1 MADENNDA
9 LGMDTELELEDGT
22 VVTLGDLMQQAQQ
35 ARQLQSRVQDL
46 TKFQENATKLM
57 RGESPDLQAAYEVLR
72 GAGFSDQEAREY
84 AQDYVDSEAGGGQ
97 EEEMGEDDQIQKM
110 VKQSTRAA
118 EERAE
123 AALRETRDMRLRMLK
138 EAMDKNVVS
147 AIDGNPEIV
156 KMLETLDKTRGREH
170 AAGAWRAL
178 QDQVREATLKN
189 LYARRDASGGQFNED
204 WVTDE
209 AAKAAS
215 SVTQSS
221 LNWVTDEAA
230 KAAKAIAGNYRTVIG
245 DIDALGRSPE
255 TEGELEYL
263 KSHAP
268 VPAPEFKKGMDK
280 GDVEKDVRAFNVDTL
295 SRLALDTSAGGET
308 KV

>member
-1 MADENNDA
+1 MADENNEE

-72 GAGFSDQEAREY
+72 GAGFTDQEAREY
-84 AQDYVDSEAGGGQ
+84 AQEYVDGEMAGG
-97 EEEMGEDDQIQKM
+97 EEAEVGEDDQIQKM
-110 VKQSTRAA
+110 MKQTTRAA

-123 AALRETRDMRLRMLK
+123 AALRETRDMRLRMLRD
-138 EAMDKNVVS
+138 AMDKNVVS

-189 LYARRDASGGQFNED
+189 LYSRRDASGGQFSED
-204 WVTDE
+204 WV
-209 AAKAAS
+209 S
-215 SVTQSS
+215 
-221 LNWVTDEAA
+221 DEAA

-263 KSHAP
+263 KTHAP
-268 VPAPEFKKGMDK
+268 VAAPEFKKGMDK

-295 SRLALDTSAGGET
+295 SRLAFDTSAGGET